1 MYRLGCNIPG
11 TVFWGGGKIARTNKY
26 DELKKAHDYLLKCGF
41 DYVETPLGNVM
52 AMSEND
58 VGKAADELTLRA
70 VNGFLPKKLYS
81 NYKELVSYA
90 EKAFKRMNKLGIETA
105 VFGSGKYRKIT
116 FEFMRKKRMAILTD
130 YLRTIGDFAYENGV
144 TITIEPLNRKET
156 NVFNTVGETCEFV
169 RELNHPAVVSLADI
183 YHMGLVGEDLS
194 VIEKEKD
201 FIKHIHVSEKN
212 RAMPGQPGKGEES
225 YLKDFFNIINA
236 LPYDNKISVEAD
248 LKDLGKQGPMSF
260 ATLNAFRK

>member
-11 TVFWGGGKIARTNKY
+11 TVFWGGGKITRSNKY
-26 DELKKAHDYLLKCGF
+26 DELKKAADYLMECGF

-52 AMSEND
+52 AMSENEASR
-58 VGKAADELTLRA
+58 AADELTLRA
-70 VNGFLPKKLYS
+70 VNGFLSKKLYS
-81 NYKELVSYA
+81 HYKELVEYA
-90 EKAFKRMNKLGIETA
+90 EKAFKRMKTIGIETA

-116 FEFMRKKRMAILTD
+116 FEFMRAKRMQILSD
-130 YLRTIGDFAYENGV
+130 YLKTIGDFAYENGV

-156 NVFNTVGETCEFV
+156 NVFNTVQDTCDFV
-169 RELNHPAVVSLADI
+169 RELGHPAVVSLADI
-183 YHMGLVGEDLS
+183 FHMGLVHEDLS

-225 YLKDFFNIINA
+225 YLADFFDIANRIG
-236 LPYDNKISVEAD
+236 YDKKITVEAD
-248 LKDLGKQGPMSF
+248 LKDLTKQGPV
-260 ATLNAFRK
+260 AFRTLDKFRK

>member
-11 TVFWGGGKIARTNKY
+11 TVFWGSGKIARTNKY
-26 DELKKAHDYLLKCGF
+26 EELKKARDYIIDCGF

-58 VGKAADELTLRA
+58 VAKAADELTLRA

-90 EKAFKRMNKLGIETA
+90 EKAFKRLNKLGVETA

-116 FEFMRKKRMAILTD
+116 FEFMRKKRMEVLKD
-130 YLRTIGDFAYENGV
+130 YLKTIGDFAYENGV

-156 NVFNTVGETCEFV
+156 NVFNTVAETCDFV

-183 YHMGLVGEDLS
+183 FHMGLVNEDLS
-194 VIEKEKD
+194 VIKKEKNL
-201 FIKHIHVSEKN
+201 IKHIHVSEKN
-212 RAMPGQPGKGEES
+212 RAMPGQPGKGEEN
-225 YLKDFFNIINA
+225 YLADFFTIANEIG
-236 LPYDNKISVEAD
+236 YDQKISVEAD
-248 LKDLGKQGPMSF
+248 LKDLTKQGPVAF
-260 ATLNAFRK
+260 NTLNALRK